1 MKQFVV
7 LMLLLGIALLGVILY
22 QADLGEAWSLLV
34 QIGWMGVAQVLAAY
48 FVGFVVLTAAWQVT
62 LPSARGSARWLYRL
76 WKVLM
81 VGSALDVVTPLAGL
95 GGEPVKAALLKK
107 HYGILYREG
116 AASLVLARMTDLV
129 AQVAFISIGF
139 ALMFREDLVPSGY
152 RTAAAAGLGLFT
164 LAIVLF
170 FLVQQRRGFSWLR
183 ARMETGWLGRQLGDQ
198 GVRALDGLRDVEDRL
213 VGFYTTERFHFGL
226 SVFFAFG
233 DWVCEAG
240 ATYLAVNLLGFPID
254 FFDAMVIESFVIL
267 VRSTLFFV
275 PADLGTQEGAQV
287 LICGAITGSPAAGLA
302 LAAIRRS
309 RDLLWIIWG
318 LAIGS
323 NYTFNP
329 RSLLE
334 EARLEAEQASSSEAP
349 ETQWPPRG

>member
-1 MKQFVV
+1 
-7 LMLLLGIALLGVILY
+7 LG
-22 QADLGEAWSLLV
+22 
-34 QIGWMGVAQVLAAY
+34 M
-48 FVGFVVLTAAWQVT
+48 
-62 LPSARGSARWLYRL
+62 
-76 WKVLM
+76 
-81 VGSALDVVTPLAGL
+81 
-95 GGEPVKAALLKK
+95 
-107 HYGILYREG
+107 
-116 AASLVLARMTDLV
+116 
-129 AQVAFISIGF
+129 
-139 ALMFREDLVPSGY
+139 
-152 RTAAAAGLGLFT
+152 
-164 LAIVLF
+164 
-170 FLVQQRRGFSWLR
+170 
-183 ARMETGWLGRQLGDQ
+183 QLGDQ
-198 GVRALDGLRDVEDRL
+198 GVRALEGLREVEDRL

-334 EARLEAEQASSSEAP
+334 EARLEAEQAGSSENA
-349 ETQWPPRG
+349 ETQRTPRG